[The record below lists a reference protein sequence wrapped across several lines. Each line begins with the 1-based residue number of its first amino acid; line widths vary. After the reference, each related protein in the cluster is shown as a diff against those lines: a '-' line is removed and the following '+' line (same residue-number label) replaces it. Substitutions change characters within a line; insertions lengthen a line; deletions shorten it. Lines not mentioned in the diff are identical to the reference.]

1 MPTSP
6 LRIVFAGTPE
16 FAAAS
21 LQAILEK
28 QAANQYDIVGV
39 YTQPDRPAGR
49 GQKLVQSPVKQLA
62 LTNNIPVFQPLNF
75 KLDEDKAQLAEL
87 NADLMI
93 VAAYGIILPKTVL
106 DTPKLGCINVHA
118 SLLPRWRGAAPIHR
132 ALIAGDGETGI
143 TIMQMDVGLDT
154 GDMLLK
160 AFCDIKPADTSAT
173 LHDRLAMIGGDT
185 LIEALEMLKANTLV
199 PEVQDDSL
207 TCYAAKLT
215 KQEANINWSAS
226 AELIERQIRGLSPWP
241 VAYTNSLAG
250 VMKIH
255 AAHIA
260 SVSDEASTPGDILV
274 VSKEG
279 VIVATGQGSILI
291 TDIQFAG
298 GKRMK
303 VKDAL
308 NGKHKAAL
316 EIGQRLGLIEQPL

>member
-28 QAANQYDIVGV
+28 QATNKYDVVGV

-93 VAAYGIILPKTVL
+93 VAAYGIILPKVVL
-106 DTPKLGCINVHA
+106 DTPKVGCINVHA

-160 AFCDIKPADTSAT
+160 AFCDIKPTDTSAT
-173 LHDRLAMIGGDT
+173 LHDRLALIGGDT

-199 PEVQDDSL
+199 PEAQDDSL

-215 KQEANINWSAS
+215 KQEANIDWSAS

-255 AAHIA
+255 AANIA

-279 VIVATGQGSILI
+279 IIVATGQGSILI

-303 VKDAL
+303 IQDAL

>member
-28 QAANQYDIVGV
+28 QTTHQYDVVGV

-62 LTNNIPVFQPLNF
+62 LAHNIPVFQPLNF
-75 KLDEDKAQLAEL
+75 KQEEDKAQLAEL

-93 VAAYGIILPKTVL
+93 VAAYGIILPKIIL
-106 DTPKLGCINVHA
+106 DTPTMGCINVHA

-132 ALIAGDGETGI
+132 SLIAGDGETGI

-154 GDMLLK
+154 GNMLLK
-160 AFCDIKPADTSAT
+160 AHCDIKSTDTSAT

-215 KQEANINWSAS
+215 KQEADINWSVP

-255 AAHIA
+255 AAHMA
-260 SVSDEASTPGDILV
+260 SVSDETSTPGDILV
-274 VSKEG
+274 VSKDG
-279 VIVATGQGSILI
+279 IIVATGLGSLLI

-303 VKDAL
+303 VQDAL

-316 EIGQRLGLIEQPL
+316 EIGQRLGFIE

>member
-1 MPTSP
+1 MPTTP

-28 QAANQYDIVGV
+28 KAANQYDIVGV

-160 AFCDIKPADTSAT
+160 ALCDIKPADTSAT
-173 LHDRLAMIGGDT
+173 LHDRLAIIGGDT

-303 VKDAL
+303 IQDAL